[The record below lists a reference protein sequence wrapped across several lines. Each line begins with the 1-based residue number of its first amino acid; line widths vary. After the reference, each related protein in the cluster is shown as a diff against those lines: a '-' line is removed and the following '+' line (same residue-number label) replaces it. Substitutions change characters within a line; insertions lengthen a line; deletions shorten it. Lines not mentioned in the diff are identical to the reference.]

1 MASKIFFPANTLRPT
16 SAFTYTVSG
25 GGKAT
30 GSHVF
35 ECRYIDYANITIT
48 SKLQEGVRITTLDP
62 NIPSSV
68 DYLKIVSYTHEHQ
81 KGGITRIR
89 VQLAGFVPSDEQSS
103 GLEERNTSY
112 SYRGSISQHTIL
124 EHPNYI
130 NDLKDLPQAQKAIA
144 GLWFGT
150 AYPLK
155 SDDNYDTAM
164 DVRNKVDSNQID
176 IITPPA
182 ALYWAKKILDGLRYY
197 DRPDVEW
204 SISQSNE
211 GGMTDDDVDKFG
223 QKVDEPE
230 GNPPKPDWAEKSW
243 WMFSGL
249 TEEKDDDS
257 ASYSRTFTL
266 RHEPYEVK
274 IYKYT
279 E

>member
-112 SYRGSISQHTIL
+112 SYRGSLSQSTIL
-124 EHPNYI
+124 EHPNYLEQL
-130 NDLKDLPQAQKAIA
+130 DQRDTAKKAIA

-150 AYPLK
+150 AFSKTL
-155 SDDNYDTAM
+155 DT
-164 DVRNKVDSNQID
+164 DVEQLDIRNKVDLKQISLLTD
-176 IITPPA
+176 AVSIK
-182 ALYWAKKILDGLRYY
+182 WANRILAGLRYY
-197 DRPDVEW
+197 DKPQVEW
-204 SISQSNE
+204 TVNQSNE

-249 TEEKDDDS
+249 GEEKDDDS

-266 RHEPYEVK
+266 RHEPYDAEL
-274 IYKYT
+274 YEY
-279 E
+279 

>member
-103 GLEERNTSY
+103 GIEERNTSY
-112 SYRGSISQHTIL
+112 SYRGSLSQSTIL
-124 EHPNYI
+124 EHPNYLEQL
-130 NDLKDLPQAQKAIA
+130 DQRDTAKKAIA

-150 AYPLK
+150 AFSKTL
-155 SDDNYDTAM
+155 DT
-164 DVRNKVDSNQID
+164 DVEQLDIRNKVDLKQISLLTD
-176 IITPPA
+176 AVSIK
-182 ALYWAKKILDGLRYY
+182 WANRILAGLRYY
-197 DRPDVEW
+197 DKPQVEW
-204 SISQSNE
+204 TVNQSNE

-249 TEEKDDDS
+249 GEEKDDDS

-266 RHEPYEVK
+266 RHEPYDAEL
-274 IYKYT
+274 YEY
-279 E
+279 